1 MYINCWTCL
10 HGWSSQ
16 SCRLIRLVLFLEK
29 KKKKSRIS
37 KSSTFLSVFF
47 DMLLYYTHP
56 KWNRVVLPLCI
67 QVKLILSKYE
77 KAWCSFRKW
86 FLLGFVLAE
95 YILGF
100 DLKYY
105 FSFTFSHLFRPLY
118 WVENTILVT
127 KVKKWK
133 LLSFFF
139 FLARVALKWIG

>member
-1 MYINCWTCL
+1 MRKRETIHILNSWNNCSPTL
-10 HGWSSQ
+10 HVH
-16 SCRLIRLVLFLEK
+16 LVQNF
-29 KKKKSRIS
+29 

-67 QVKLILSKYE
+67 QVKLILSKYK

-100 DLKYY
+100 DQKYY
-105 FSFTFSHLFRPLY
+105 CSFTFSHLFRPLY

-133 LLSFFF
+133 LLSFFIFIF
-139 FLARVALKWIG
+139 FWLGSL

>member
-1 MYINCWTCL
+1 MNLFTWLIFSVLQINKIGL
-10 HGWSSQ
+10 VSQ
-16 SCRLIRLVLFLEK
+16 K
-29 KKKKSRIS
+29 KKKKVQNF